1 MAEEGMDTD
10 LVRLAQNGDKGAFTS
25 LAAAMADRFLAASHR
40 ILRDI
45 SLAEDATQQALLSIW
60 RDLPQL
66 RDPARFEAW
75 SYRLLVRACYAEG
88 RKERRWAPNLR
99 VIPADESI
107 ADNDLSSVVDRDQLE
122 RGFRRLSLDHRTV
135 VVLHQY
141 LDLPL
146 DQVADAIGVPVGT
159 AASRLHYAMRGLRAA
174 LDADARPT
182 TREVAQ

>member
-1 MAEEGMDTD
+1 MDTD

-25 LAAAMADRFLAASHR
+25 LAAALADRFLAASNR

-66 RDPARFEAW
+66 RDPARFDAW

-88 RKERRWAPNLR
+88 RQTRRWTPNMRLL
-99 VIPADESI
+99 PADEPMA
-107 ADNDLSSVVDRDQLE
+107 ADALSTVVDRDQLE

-135 VVLHQY
+135 VVLHHY

-146 DQVADAIGVPVGT
+146 EQVAEALGIPVGT
-159 AASRLHYAMRGLRAA
+159 AASRLHYAVRGLRAA
-174 LDADARPT
+174 LDADARPA
-182 TREVAQ
+182 RRGVQ